1 MSNLTNHALA
11 SQSHAAHNQADGA
24 PQRGTFRA
32 VLADPPWCSQQTGR
46 HGAAQ
51 HYRLMP
57 LPQLRAMGEAV
68 REITAPRSFCF
79 VWVTTATVP
88 QGIELLEAWG
98 FRYTSFYFWA
108 KPRFSM
114 GHTFRNA
121 GELLLL
127 GVRGQGAPGWP
138 FGPSPTG
145 ASTRCRSTRTSRRRS
160 TRSSSDW
167 WATGPLWSCS
177 PAGRLHHTSTG
188 TSGATSAPRPSR
200 WPAGAIACRAISSGR
215 RRRWLRLT
223 MKQQQTLWM
232 LLARRARHESDE
244 RTD

>member
-1 MSNLTNHALA
+1 MSNLTHHALA
-11 SQSHAAHNQADGA
+11 SLSDAAHNQADGA

-57 LPQLRAMGEAV
+57 LPRLRAMGEAV

-127 GVRGQGAPGWP
+127 GVRGQGIRVAFWAQPNWGFHPLQEHSHKPEEIHQIVERLVGNGP
-138 FGPSPTG
+138 FVE
-145 ASTRCRSTRTSRRRS
+145 
-160 TRSSSDW
+160 
-167 WATGPLWSCS
+167 LF
-177 PAGRLHHTSTG
+177 
-188 TSGATSAPRPSR
+188 
-200 WPAGAIACRAISSGR
+200 
-215 RRRWLRLT
+215 
-223 MKQQQTLWM
+223 
-232 LLARRARHESDE
+232 ARRAAPSRQHPPVAAEQLDRPDQQHHAAKDVHAAAEEARRQRPGADSISHQSVLSSLS
-244 RTD
+244 